1 MLELIGL
8 QEDLVKR
15 TSVRIF
21 ENRAGNDL
29 SATAVVFP
37 SKRFG
42 FFLRQEL
49 ASGMEG
55 NFFPPALFPIE
66 IFFESLF
73 KLNFPGSRI
82 LDELEAAHAV
92 YESAGA
98 VFKDGMYGSRRIA
111 DFASFLPWAQKI
123 LAALEEILTEGG
135 RIEAIDFGKYNAFAA
150 LGDYHRSYKDF
161 IQKIPELLADI
172 GRRLDDRKQATKG
185 MVSRKIAGLAE
196 KKELQIPGARH
207 WIFSG
212 FNAMNACERKLYR
225 FFDEHNGACLILRT
239 DPKGMADP
247 LSPFRLQEETIRGL
261 GMARPSEPVASGAWD
276 DLAAKVTLQPCDSV
290 ESEIYHAFS
299 KLEEICRGR
308 DETALRKIAVL
319 LPSSPSLIPF
329 VQGAVSRFDQE
340 AKGLPFN
347 ITLGYPLERTPM
359 MQLVDALLAIVE
371 NQPNAMI
378 KAGDYLQLIR
388 HPYVKISGNDGD
400 REPLKRGIHLLE
412 NIIDK
417 GNLTGFSID
426 ALEKNLKAEMR
437 EPAHGIDTGLAAEII
452 AQVSSLHGRFI
463 PPVIRDMP
471 SLLVFLRRALE
482 SVGSKKNRGS
492 HLFLNE
498 YAAAALDVMEE
509 LEDFTSSH
517 EKVFHAADTTA
528 IAALVRSHF
537 RGRTIR
543 FEGSPL
549 QGVQVMGPLE
559 FRGLSFDHVL
569 VLDAVEGVLPGTTK
583 YDPILPD
590 DIRAIFGI
598 RDHGDWEKVYAFNFF
613 AMIGAAKGVHILY
626 PRKSEDG
633 QECERSR
640 FIERIAF
647 AIEKKTMQAPTAIS
661 VPLPFDIVPHGLKRV
676 KKNPAIGERLG
687 AVTLSPS
694 SLETYV
700 RCPLQFYFSR
710 ILGLKERE
718 EVSPETDG
726 GLIGTITHD
735 ALQNFYKKYSGAG
748 MMAKAGEKVL
758 AVDLEHCLFE
768 AFRKLNFDPQKGL
781 ERIRAWTLLEQL
793 RLFIRE
799 DLQRMEEHGIRIEK
813 QEKTLHMDFSVPGL
827 EHKVHIKGRLDRC
840 ETQGSLL
847 RVIDYKTGPPFLPR
861 VRLNDTLD
869 LKDLFQREE
878 KEYGAAL
885 AAFRKK
891 YPGMQLQVYLILLA
905 SEQGRAW
912 DELAAAFVFLREKNG
927 KMVQDIF
934 RTGGRNP
941 RPFTA
946 DEQQE
951 AMAAFV
957 NDLCEIIR
965 DIHCREYFLPNPADE
980 KVCAYCPFRLPCGN
994 L

>member
-1 MLELIGL
+1 LLELIGL

-15 TSVRIF
+15 TSQRIL
-21 ENRAGNDL
+21 ENRDSNDL

-55 NFFPPALFPIE
+55 NFFPPALFPVE
-66 IFFESLF
+66 MFFESLF

-98 VFKDGMYGSRRIA
+98 VFRDGMYGSRRIA

-135 RIEAIDFGKYNAFAA
+135 RIEGIDFGKYNAFAA

-161 IQKIPELLADI
+161 IQKIPELLADF
-172 GRRLDDRKQATKG
+172 GRRLDGRRQATQG
-185 MVSRKIAGLAE
+185 MAGHKVAGLAE
-196 KKELQIPGARH
+196 KKELRIPEARH
-207 WIFSG
+207 WVFSG
-212 FNAMNACERKLYR
+212 FNAMNACERKLFR
-225 FFDEHNGACLILRT
+225 FFDERHGACLILRT
-239 DPKGMADP
+239 DPKAMAAP
-247 LSPFRLQEETIRGL
+247 LSPFHLQEETVRGL
-261 GMARPSEPVASGAWD
+261 GMTLPSEPVASVAWD

-290 ESEIYHAFS
+290 ESEIYHAFR

-308 DETALRKIAVL
+308 DEAALRKIAVL

-340 AKGLPFN
+340 AKGVPFN

-371 NQPNAMI
+371 NQPNGLI

-388 HPYVKISGNDGD
+388 HPYVKISGDDDD

-417 GNLTGFSID
+417 GNLTGFSV
-426 ALEKNLKAEMR
+426 ATLEKSLKAEMR
-437 EPAHGIDTGLAAEII
+437 EPAHGINTGLAAEII
-452 AQVSSLHGRFI
+452 AQVNGLHGRFI
-463 PPVIRDMP
+463 PQAIMDMP
-471 SLLVFLRRALE
+471 SLLAFLRRALE
-482 SVGSKKNRGS
+482 SVGSKKNRGA

-509 LEDFTSSH
+509 LEDFTSGH
-517 EKVFHAADTTA
+517 EKVFRAADTSGM
-528 IAALVRSHF
+528 AALVRSHF

-598 RDHGDWEKVYAFNFF
+598 RDHGDWEKIYAFNFF

-626 PRKSEDG
+626 PRKNEDG

-647 AIEKKTMQAPTAIS
+647 AIEKKTRQAPAALS
-661 VPLPFDIVPHGLKRV
+661 VPLPFDIAPHELKRV
-676 KKNPAIGERLG
+676 KKNPAIHERLS
-687 AVTLSPS
+687 AITLSPS

-700 RCPLQFYFSR
+700 KCPLQFYFSS
-710 ILGLKERE
+710 ILHLKERE

-735 ALQNFYKKYSGAG
+735 TLQNFYKKYSGAG
-748 MMAKAGEKVL
+748 MMAKAGEKAL
-758 AVDLEHCLFE
+758 AVDLEHGLAE
-768 AFRKLNFDPQKGL
+768 AFRRLNFDPEKGL

-799 DLQRMEEHGIRIEK
+799 DLQRMEENGIRIEK
-813 QEKTLHMDFSVPGL
+813 QEKTIHMDLPVPGM
-827 EHKVHIKGRLDRC
+827 EHTVRIKGRLDRC

-847 RVIDYKTGPPFLPR
+847 RVMDYKTGPPFPPR
-861 VRLNDTLD
+861 VRLDDDLD
-869 LKDLFQREE
+869 LKDLFRREE
-878 KEYGAAL
+878 KEYAAAL
-885 AAFRKK
+885 AAFRNK
-891 YPGMQLQVYLILLA
+891 YPGMQLQVYLMLLA
-905 SEQGRAW
+905 SEGGKAW
-912 DELAAAFVFLREKNG
+912 DELAAAFVFLREKG
-927 KMVQDIF
+927 GRMVQDIF
-934 RTGGRNP
+934 RTGGRNS
-941 RPFTA
+941 RSFTA
-946 DEQQE
+946 GEQRA
-951 AMAAFV
+951 AMEAFV
-957 NDLCEIIR
+957 NDLGEVIR

-980 KVCAYCPFRLPCGN
+980 KACSYCPFRLPCGN